1 MQPLGALVLSLLSF
15 LSTCVPTA
23 GSSNPTVQVADDFTT
38 FARST
43 SSAWS
48 GNSSYEQIGTSGV
61 AAMQMAVVDDQYVII
76 IDKAEHN
83 PLTTSD
89 GNNAW
94 AALLDTH
101 SHTVRALLL
110 VTNSLCAGE
119 LLAIYMK

>member
-1 MQPLGALVLSLLSF
+1 MQPLGALVVSIFSF
-15 LSTCVPTA
+15 LSICVPTA
-23 GSSNPTVQVADDFTT
+23 GSSNPTVQVTDDFTT
-38 FARST
+38 FTPST